1 MKRKFLL
8 NAIDELKNTDNIE
21 SAIDALKDLAVD
33 FCDNY
38 ETEFNDIS
46 DHLDGALLQIP
57 AVRAVK
63 GISDKCGSDL
73 Y

>member
-1 MKRKFLL
+1 MKRLVLL
-8 NAIDELKNTDNIE
+8 DAIDNLKLSNDVEI
-21 SAIDALKDLAVD
+21 AIDALKDLAVD

-57 AVRAVK
+57 AVRAAK

-73 Y
+73 W